1 MPALNAPVVS
11 DRADRAFNPLDAVKI
26 RWFRSRLKDWGR
38 ENRRDFPWRRTSEP
52 YAILVAELLLQKTA
66 AATVA
71 PIFQELLDR
80 YPTLADLAAAPAGEI
95 TSLLQ
100 PLGLFSRT
108 EKLLEAVQ
116 VILENYNGEI
126 PRTEAEL
133 LQLPGVGKYIARSVC
148 AHAFGQPAAVLDV
161 NVARILERFFG
172 IDGGKV
178 KSRSP
183 ELWEAA
189 DRVAPDGE
197 VSAWNLS
204 LLDFGAAVCTA
215 KNPRCGEC
223 PLQQRCDYYQF
234 EGGTSQ

>member
-1 MPALNAPVVS
+1 MPALNVPIVS
-11 DRADRAFNPLDAVKI
+11 DRTFNPLDAVKI

-80 YPTLADLAAAPAGEI
+80 YPTLADLAAAPAKEI
-95 TSLLQ
+95 SSLLQ

-116 VILENYNGEI
+116 VILENYHGEI
-126 PRTEAEL
+126 PSTEAEL

-189 DRVAPDGE
+189 DRVAPKQE
-197 VSAWNLS
+197 VSTWNLG

-223 PLQQRCDYYQF
+223 PLQQRCDDYR
-234 EGGTSQ
+234 SKINVR

>member
-11 DRADRAFNPLDAVKI
+11 DRAERTLNPLDASKI

-38 ENRRDFPWRRTSEP
+38 ENCRDFPWRRTCDP

-80 YPTLADLAAAPAGEI
+80 YPTLADLADAPGKEI
-95 TSLLQ
+95 SSLLQ

-126 PRTEAEL
+126 PSTEAEL
-133 LQLPGVGKYIARSVC
+133 LQLPGVGKYMARSVC

-189 DRVAPDGE
+189 DRVAPDRE

-223 PLQQRCDYYQF
+223 PLQQRCDYYQLKINVR
-234 EGGTSQ
+234 

>member
-1 MPALNAPVVS
+1 MPALNVPIVS
-11 DRADRAFNPLDAVKI
+11 DRTFNPLDAVKI

-80 YPTLADLAAAPAGEI
+80 YPTLADLAAAPGKEI
-95 TSLLQ
+95 SSLLQ

-116 VILENYNGEI
+116 VILENYHGEI
-126 PRTEAEL
+126 PSTEAEL

-189 DRVAPDGE
+189 DRVAPKQE
-197 VSAWNLS
+197 VSTWNLG

-223 PLQQRCDYYQF
+223 PLQQRCDDYR
-234 EGGTSQ
+234 SKINVR

>member
-1 MPALNAPVVS
+1 MPALNIPVVS
-11 DRADRAFNPLDAVKI
+11 DRTLNPLDTSKI

-116 VILENYNGEI
+116 VLLENYNGEI
-126 PRTEAEL
+126 PSTEAEL

-161 NVARILERFFG
+161 NVVRILERFFG
-172 IDGGKV
+172 IDGGRV

-197 VSAWNLS
+197 VGAWNLS

-223 PLQQRCDYYQF
+223 PLQQRCGYYQF